1 VRGKRVPFG
10 IPKHGSGGVGSML
23 AGLFV
28 LSLLPVIAYRS
39 PLSAQSAP
47 PAKVAKSVERI
58 FGTGIRVDTLNVDTA
73 SVLRV
78 SKGGALLGFARVRN
92 VKGKD
97 QPITFLVAIDSQDA
111 LKDVDVLVY
120 REPYGGEVA
129 YEPWRKQFRGK
140 TTTAPLVVGKD
151 IKNISGATISS
162 HSVTL
167 GVRQT
172 LADLTAWHAA
182 GKIK

>member
-1 VRGKRVPFG
+1 MGCSFRTSVVTVARLL
-10 IPKHGSGGVGSML
+10 L
-23 AGLFV
+23 A
-28 LSLLPVIAYRS
+28 LSLASYFS
-39 PLSAQSAP
+39 PLTSHLSPLVAQSAP
-47 PAKVAKSVERI
+47 PDKVTKSVERI
-58 FGTGIRVDTLNVDTA
+58 FGTGIQVDTLMVDTA

-78 SKGGALLGFARVRN
+78 SKGSTLLGFARVRN

-97 QPITFLVAIDSQDA
+97 QPITCLVAIDSQDA

-129 YEPWRKQFRGK
+129 YEAWRKQFRGR

-151 IKNISGATISS
+151 IRNISGATISS

-167 GVRQT
+167 GVRRT
-172 LADLTAWHAA
+172 LAELTAWHAA